1 MSFGASVGVMT
12 FFTTLREKERE
23 ELLSGHSFLPGAAF
37 MKEVGNCC
45 DLETFLPMMQQVK

>member
-23 ELLSGHSFLPGAAF
+23 ELLRSHSFLPGAAF
-37 MKEVGNCC
+37 MKGVGNCC